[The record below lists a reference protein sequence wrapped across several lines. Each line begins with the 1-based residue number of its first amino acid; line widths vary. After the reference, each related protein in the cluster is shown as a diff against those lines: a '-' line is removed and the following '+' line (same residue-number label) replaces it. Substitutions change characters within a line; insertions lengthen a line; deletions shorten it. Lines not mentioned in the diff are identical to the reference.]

1 MSHLSSAGMA
11 TEREIDEILTQ
22 VVDRVSKI
30 PGIEA
35 IVLGGSRARGTADER
50 SDIDLGIYYDG
61 EHPFSISAL
70 GAAAKEL
77 DDRHADGLVTSFG
90 DWGPA
95 VNGGGWLEIGGN
107 HVDFLYRE
115 IGAVRDAIED
125 CAAGRIRSIYQLGH
139 PLGFHIQIYA
149 GEVHVC
155 RPLYDPA
162 GTVARLKSRVSTY
175 PETLR
180 TAAVTKHLFD
190 AEFEI
195 SIAAKPAERADLI
208 YVAGCLFRAAGFM
221 TLVLY
226 ALNRRFFLN
235 EKGAWAESR
244 GFAIKPPRFHD
255 TVARVL
261 GSVGTAPAE
270 LAASVA
276 SFQSLAAEL
285 RRLAAGQ
292 GVL

>member
-1 MSHLSSAGMA
+1 MA
-11 TEREIDEILTQ
+11 EQREIEEILEQ
-22 VVDRVSKI
+22 VVARVAKI
-30 PGIEA
+30 DGIDA

-61 EHPFSISAL
+61 THPFSTPAL

-77 DDRHADGLVTSFG
+77 DDRHSDNLVTQFG
-90 DWGPA
+90 DWGPG
-95 VNGGGWLEIGGN
+95 VNGGGWLEIRGH

-115 IGAVRDAIED
+115 IRAVREAIVD
-125 CAAGRIRSIYQLGH
+125 CIAGRPRSIYQLGH

-155 RPLYDPA
+155 RPLFDPA
-162 GTVARLKSRVSTY
+162 GLIAQLESEVREY
-175 PETLR
+175 PEKFR

-195 SIAAKPAERADLI
+195 AIAAKPAERGDVM

-226 ALNRRFFLN
+226 ALNRKFYLN
-235 EKGAWAESR
+235 EKGAFAESR
-244 GFAIKPPRFHD
+244 GFVTKPARFHD
-255 TVARVL
+255 IVARVL
-261 GSVGTAPAE
+261 GQVGTTPAQMS
-270 LAASVA
+270 ASVVGL
-276 SFQSLAAEL
+276 QSLAADL
-285 RRLAAGQ
+285 RQLATSEGI
-292 GVL
+292 L

>member
-1 MSHLSSAGMA
+1 MP
-11 TEREIDEILTQ
+11 TEQEIEHILTR

-30 PGIEA
+30 EGVLA

-61 EHPFSISAL
+61 KHPFSTTAL

-77 DDRHADGLVTSFG
+77 DDRQSDNLVTSFG
-90 DWGPA
+90 DWGPG
-95 VNGGGWLEIGGN
+95 VNGGGWLQIRGH

-115 IGAVRDAIED
+115 IGAVREAIED
-125 CAAGRIRSIYQLGH
+125 CIAGRPRSIYQLGH

-155 RPLYDPA
+155 RPLFDPA
-162 GTVARLKSRVSTY
+162 NAIGGLKSLIREY
-175 PETLR
+175 PENFR

-195 SIAAKPAERADLI
+195 AIAGKPAERGDVM

-226 ALNRRFFLN
+226 ALNRRFYLN
-235 EKGAWAESR
+235 EKGAFAESR
-244 GFAIKPPRFHD
+244 GFPIKPARFHE
-255 TVARVL
+255 TVASVL
-261 GSVGTAPAE
+261 AKVGTTPAE
-270 LAASVA
+270 MSASV
-276 SFQSLAAEL
+276 FGFRELAAEL
-285 RRLAAGQ
+285 RQLAVTEKAI
-292 GVL
+292 

>member
-1 MSHLSSAGMA
+1 MPSEGEIELILS
-11 TEREIDEILTQ
+11 D
-22 VVDRVSKI
+22 VVARVSKI
-30 PGIEA
+30 EGVEA

-61 EHPFSISAL
+61 KHPFEIAAL

-77 DDRHADGLVTSFG
+77 DDRHGDNLVTSFG

-95 VNGGGWLEIGGN
+95 VNGGGWLEIREN

-125 CAAGRIRSIYQLGH
+125 CMAGRPRSIYQLGH

-149 GEVHVC
+149 GEIHVC
-155 RPLYDPA
+155 RPLFDPT
-162 GTVARLKSRVSTY
+162 GTVARFKLLVSEY
-175 PETLR
+175 PEKFR
-180 TAAVTKHLFD
+180 TAAARKHLFD

-195 SIAAKPAERADLI
+195 MIAAKPAERIDVM

-226 ALNRRFFLN
+226 ALNRRFYLN
-235 EKGAWAESR
+235 EKGAFAESR
-244 GFAIKPPRFHD
+244 GFAIKPARFHD
-255 TVARVL
+255 TVASVL
-261 GSVGTAPAE
+261 GNVGTSRVE
-270 LAASVA
+270 LAASVD
-276 SFQSLAAEL
+276 SFQSLAAEM
-285 RRLAAGQ
+285 RQLATAE
-292 GVL
+292 GVV

>member
-1 MSHLSSAGMA
+1 MPSEHDIEL
-11 TEREIDEILTQ
+11 ILTE
-22 VVDRVSKI
+22 VIALVSKI
-30 PGIEA
+30 DGIEA

-50 SDIDLGIYYDG
+50 SDTDLGIYYNG
-61 EHPFSISAL
+61 KHPFSIAAL
-70 GAAAKEL
+70 GAAAREL
-77 DDRHADGLVTSFG
+77 DDRHSDNLVTAFG
-90 DWGPA
+90 EWGPG
-95 VNGGGWLEIGGN
+95 VNGGGWLEIREH

-115 IGAVRDAIED
+115 DGAVRDAIED
-125 CAAGRIRSIYQLGH
+125 CVGGRPRSIYQLGH

-149 GEVHVC
+149 GEIHVC
-155 RPLYDPA
+155 RPLFDPA
-162 GTVARLKSRVSTY
+162 GTVARLKSIVSEY
-175 PETLR
+175 PEKFR

-195 SIAAKPAERADLI
+195 SIAAKPAERVDVM

-226 ALNRRFFLN
+226 ALNRKFFLN

-255 TVARVL
+255 TVASVL
-261 GSVGTAPAE
+261 GNVGTSRVE

-276 SFQSLAAEL
+276 SFQSLAAEM
-285 RRLAAGQ
+285 RQLAIAE

>member
-1 MSHLSSAGMA
+1 MA
-11 TEREIDEILTQ
+11 DQRDIEEILSR

-30 PGIEA
+30 EGVQA

-61 EHPFSISAL
+61 MHPFSIGAL

-77 DDRHADGLVTSFG
+77 DDRHSDNLVTSFG
-90 DWGPA
+90 YWGPG
-95 VNGGGWLEIGGN
+95 VNGGGWLQIRGH

-115 IGAVRDAIED
+115 LGAVRDAMED
-125 CAAGRIRSIYQLGH
+125 CIAGRPRSIYQIGH

-155 RPLYDPA
+155 RPLFDPTGLIA
-162 GTVARLKSRVSTY
+162 QLKSEVREY
-175 PETLR
+175 PEKFR
-180 TAAVTKHLFD
+180 TAAATKHLFD

-195 SIAAKPAERADLI
+195 SIAAKPAERGDVM

-226 ALNRRFFLN
+226 ALNRKFYLN
-235 EKGAWAESR
+235 EKGAFAESR
-244 GFAIKPPRFHD
+244 GFAIEPPRFHD
-255 TVARVL
+255 TVASVL
-261 GSVGTAPAE
+261 GNIGTTPAE
-270 LAASVA
+270 MSASVV

-285 RRLAAGQ
+285 RQLATSQMAR
-292 GVL
+292 

>member
-1 MSHLSSAGMA
+1 MA
-11 TEREIDEILTQ
+11 TEHEIDEILDR
-22 VVDRVSKI
+22 VVARVSKI
-30 PGIEA
+30 EGVRA

-61 EHPFSISAL
+61 KHPFAIPAL

-77 DDRHADGLVTSFG
+77 DDRHTDGLVTSFG
-90 DWGPA
+90 EWGPA
-95 VNGGGWLEIGGN
+95 VNGGGWLEMRGN

-125 CAAGRIRSIYQLGH
+125 CVAGRLRSIYQIGH

-155 RPLYDPA
+155 RPLYDSA
-162 GTVARLKSRVSTY
+162 GTVAELKTLVSEY
-175 PETLR
+175 PEKLR
-180 TAAVTKHLFD
+180 IAAVTKHLFD

-195 SIAAKPAERADLI
+195 SIAAKPAARADVM
-208 YVAGCLFRAAGFM
+208 YVAGCLFRGAGHM
-221 TLVLY
+221 TIVLY

-235 EKGAWAESR
+235 EKGAFAESR
-244 GFAIKPPRFHD
+244 GFAIKPARFHD
-255 TVARVL
+255 TVASVL
-261 GSVGTAPAE
+261 GRVGATPADLSKSV
-270 LAASVA
+270 V

-285 RRLAAGQ
+285 RGLVTSERG
-292 GVL
+292 G

>member
-1 MSHLSSAGMA
+1 MP
-11 TEREIDEILTQ
+11 TERGIDQILNQ
-22 VVDRVSKI
+22 VVARVSKI
-30 PGIEA
+30 EGVQA

-61 EHPFSISAL
+61 QHPLSIAAL

-77 DDRHADGLVTSFG
+77 DDRHSDNLVTSFG

-115 IGAVRDAIED
+115 VGAVRDAIED
-125 CAAGRIRSIYQLGH
+125 CIAGRLRSIYQLGH

-162 GTVARLKSRVSTY
+162 GTVARLKARVSDY

-180 TAAVTKHLFD
+180 TAAATKHMFD

-195 SIAAKPAERADLI
+195 MIAAKPAERGDVM

-221 TLVLY
+221 TFVLY

-244 GFAIKPPRFHD
+244 GFAIKPARFHEN
-255 TVARVL
+255 VASVL
-261 GSVGTAPAE
+261 GKVGTTPAE
-270 LAASVA
+270 LTASVI

-285 RRLAAGQ
+285 RQLA
-292 GVL
+292 VIEN

>member
-1 MSHLSSAGMA
+1 MP
-11 TEREIDEILTQ
+11 TEHEIDEILTR
-22 VVDRVSKI
+22 VVARVSR
-30 PGIEA
+30 IEGVRA

-61 EHPFSISAL
+61 KHPFSVSAL
-70 GAAAKEL
+70 GAAAKDL
-77 DDRHADGLVTSFG
+77 DDRHSDNLVTSLG
-90 DWGPA
+90 EWGPA
-95 VNGGGWLEIGGN
+95 VNGGGWLEIQGN

-125 CAAGRIRSIYQLGH
+125 CIAGRPRSIYQLGH

-149 GEVHVC
+149 GEIHVC
-155 RPLYDPA
+155 RPLFDPSNVIA
-162 GTVARLKSRVSTY
+162 QLKSEVSEY
-175 PETLR
+175 PEKLR

-195 SIAAKPAERADLI
+195 SIAAKPTERADVM

-226 ALNRRFFLN
+226 ALNRKFFLN
-235 EKGAWAESR
+235 EKGAFADSR

-255 TVARVL
+255 TVASVL
-261 GSVGTAPAE
+261 GNVGTTPAQ
-270 LAASVA
+270 LSASAV

-285 RRLAAGQ
+285 RQLAMND

>member
-1 MSHLSSAGMA
+1 MA
-11 TEREIDEILTQ
+11 EQPEIENILNN
-22 VVDRVSKI
+22 VVARVSKI
-30 PGIEA
+30 DGVQA

-61 EHPFSISAL
+61 KHPFSTAAL

-90 DWGPA
+90 DWGLA

-107 HVDFLYRE
+107 HLDFLYRE
-115 IGAVRDAIED
+115 VGAMREAIED
-125 CAAGRIRSIYQLGH
+125 FIAGRPRSIYQLGH

-149 GEVHVC
+149 GEIHVC
-155 RPLYDPA
+155 RPLFDPA
-162 GTVARLKSRVSTY
+162 NAIGGLKALIHEY
-175 PETLR
+175 PEKFR

-195 SIAAKPAERADLI
+195 AIAAKPADRADVMH
-208 YVAGCLFRAAGFM
+208 VAGCLFRAAGFM
-221 TLVLY
+221 TIVLY
-226 ALNRRFFLN
+226 ALNRRFYLN
-235 EKGAWAESR
+235 EKGAFAESR
-244 GFAIKPPRFHD
+244 GFAIKPPRFHA
-255 TVARVL
+255 TVASVL
-261 GSVGTAPAE
+261 GSVGTTPAQ
-270 LAASVA
+270 LSASVA

-285 RRLAAGQ
+285 RQLATSQ

>member
-1 MSHLSSAGMA
+1 MP
-11 TEREIDEILTQ
+11 TEREIDQILNQ
-22 VVDRVSKI
+22 VVARVSKI
-30 PGIEA
+30 EGVLA

-61 EHPFSISAL
+61 QHPFAIPAL

-77 DDRHADGLVTSFG
+77 DDRHSDNLVTSFG

-125 CAAGRIRSIYQLGH
+125 CSAGRPRSIYQVGH

-155 RPLYDPA
+155 RPLYDPGNA
-162 GTVARLKSRVSTY
+162 IAQLKSLVREY
-175 PETLR
+175 PEKLR

-195 SIAAKPAERADLI
+195 SIAAKPAERADVM

-226 ALNRRFFLN
+226 ALNRKFFLN
-235 EKGAWAESR
+235 EKGAFAESR
-244 GFAIKPPRFHD
+244 GFAIKPARFHD
-255 TVARVL
+255 TVANVL
-261 GSVGTAPAE
+261 GRVGTSPDD
-270 LAASVA
+270 LSKSVV
-276 SFQSLAAEL
+276 SFQSLVAEL
-285 RRLAAGQ
+285 RELASSAG
-292 GVL
+292 G